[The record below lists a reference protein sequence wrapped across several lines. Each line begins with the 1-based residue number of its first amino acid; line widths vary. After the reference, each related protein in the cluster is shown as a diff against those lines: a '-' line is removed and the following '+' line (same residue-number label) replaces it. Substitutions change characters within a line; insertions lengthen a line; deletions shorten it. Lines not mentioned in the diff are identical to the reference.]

1 MRIKIVFRA
10 LSIASIFPAILQ
22 VFEPFPL
29 LGVWLG
35 HLLTPPNESYS
46 DTTSIGMEACRK
58 LVEAIALLSVPAI
71 LWLIAD
77 LVPPNSARSIDAQR
91 PD

>member
-1 MRIKIVFRA
+1 MRIKTIFRA

-22 VFEPFPL
+22 AFEPFPL
-29 LGVWLG
+29 LGRWLG
-35 HLLTPPNESYS
+35 QLLSPLNISYS
-46 DTTSIGMEACRK
+46 NTTSIGIEACRK

-77 LVPPNSARSIDAQR
+77 LIPPNPPHSIDAQK